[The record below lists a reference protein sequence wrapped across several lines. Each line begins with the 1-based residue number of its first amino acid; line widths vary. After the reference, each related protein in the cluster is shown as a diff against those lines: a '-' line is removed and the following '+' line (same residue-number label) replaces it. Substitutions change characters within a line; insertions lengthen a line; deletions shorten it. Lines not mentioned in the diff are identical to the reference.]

1 MFPKIRNS
9 NFRSASFS
17 SDLIPLPTFSSSG
30 VHSAS
35 DTNEYQGIFLAVNCG
50 RRLTALPNVNV
61 RTQVQYSTPSLSF
74 RDFLREG
81 VPFHFTSFFHNVC
94 ARRNRLLELKRNKKF
109 ERKDVCEINITVLA
123 VYLSFLKVTE
133 MSFYVTSSCHFENY
147 FLLRRVNKFKICHK
161 AVRIIYIS
169 FPSHFEI
176 SCLLHT
182 TLT

>member
-1 MFPKIRNS
+1 MVVP
-9 NFRSASFS
+9 
-17 SDLIPLPTFSSSG
+17 D
-30 VHSAS
+30 
-35 DTNEYQGIFLAVNCG
+35 
-50 RRLTALPNVNV
+50 VNV
-61 RTQVQYSTPSLSF
+61 RTQVQYSIPSLSL
-74 RDFLREG
+74 RDLLREG
-81 VPFHFTSFFHNVC
+81 VPFHFASFFHNVC

-109 ERKDVCEINITVLA
+109 VRKDVCETNITLLA

-133 MSFYVTSSCHFENY
+133 MSCHFENY